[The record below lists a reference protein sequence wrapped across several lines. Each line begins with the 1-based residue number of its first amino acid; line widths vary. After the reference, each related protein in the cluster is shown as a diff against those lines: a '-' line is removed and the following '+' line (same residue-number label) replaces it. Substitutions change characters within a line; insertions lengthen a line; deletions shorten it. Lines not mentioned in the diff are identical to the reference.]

1 MKSVKGTKT
10 EKNLL
15 AAFAGECQARTR
27 YTYSAS
33 KAKKEGYV
41 QISQIFM
48 ETAEQEKEHAK
59 RFFSFLEGGDVEI
72 TATYPAGFPGEEIA
86 VGDTVENLKH
96 AAAGE
101 NHEWTELYPSMAEVA
116 KEEGFPQIAAL
127 FTAVCVAE
135 KQHEKRYKKLAQNIE
150 DGSVFKREAGTLWA
164 CLNCGYIWEGAEPP
178 TSCPACK
185 HPQAYFELIREN
197 W

>member
-1 MKSVKGTKT
+1 MKSVKGTQT

-15 AAFAGECQARTR
+15 AAFAGESQARNR

-33 KAKKEGYV
+33 RAKKDGFV
-41 QISQIFM
+41 QISHIFT

-72 TATYPAGFPGEEIA
+72 TAAYPAGFEAKDSA
-86 VGDTVENLKH
+86 VAGTIENLKH

-101 NHEWTELYPSMAEVA
+101 HFEWSELYPGFAEIA
-116 KEEGFPQIAAL
+116 KDEGFPQIAAL
-127 FTAVCVAE
+127 FEAVSVAE
-135 KQHEKRYKKLAQNIE
+135 KQHEKRYKKLYENIE
-150 DGSVFKREAGTLWA
+150 NGVVFKRPSGTIWS
-164 CLNCGYIWEGAEPP
+164 CLNCGYIWEGEEPP
-178 TSCPACK
+178 KNCPACL
-185 HPQAYFELIREN
+185 HPQAYFELVREN